1 MVKVKIPM
9 TVFKEG
15 RAFVAYS
22 PVLDLATS
30 ALTFEKA
37 KSRFEEAVGIFLE
50 ELVEKGTL
58 EEVLAGLGWEKTR
71 REWNPPMPIYHDLA
85 DFSLP
90 KNYLSCLN

>member
-1 MVKVKIPM
+1 METMVKVKIPM

-50 ELVEKGTL
+50 ELKV
-58 EEVLAGLGWEKTR
+58 
-71 REWNPPMPIYHDLA
+71 
-85 DFSLP
+85 
-90 KNYLSCLN
+90 